1 MLANGVEVVW
11 GLRPPI
17 QELLKRGFD
26 IAVATAGLML
36 LSPLIFLVSLAIK
49 LDSPG
54 PVLCRRKYYDLN
66 DAAFEAF
73 EFRCRTSRENLSSN
87 ITLMGRILRRSGL
100 DKVPQLINVLRGDMS
115 LVGPQPFVAPVG
127 AIYRTRIAPPRLF
140 NVRPGLASWAQV
152 HDGRDE
158 VARIDDDCFY
168 LLNRSFLLDVKILVL
183 ALLLKSTQT

>member
-115 LVGPQPFVAPVG
+115 LVGPQPFTVPVG
-127 AIYRTRIAPPRLF
+127 ATYRTRIAPPRLF
-140 NVRPGLASWAQV
+140 NVRPGLTSWARV
-152 HDGRDE
+152 HDGQDE
-158 VARIDDDCFY
+158 VGRIDDDCFY
-168 LLNRSFLLDVKILVL
+168 LTAVPTLVEEIQLVKI
-183 ALLLKSTQT
+183 